1 MVKRLVILNIRKS
14 DGVIVDVDQRY
25 DTRYYDNVFV
35 LDGVLGGT
43 AAVGGNY
50 TWNGTQPV
58 KGGETLLELKTR
70 LVNELKDVVDVEGLK
85 PILTDMIKR
94 L

>member
-1 MVKRLVILNIRKS
+1 MILNIRKS
-14 DGVIVDVDQRY
+14 DGAIVDVDQRY

-35 LDGVLGGT
+35 LDGVLGGA
-43 AAVGGNY
+43 AAVSGKY
-50 TWNGTQPV
+50 TWNGSQPV
-58 KGGETLLELKTR
+58 KTGETLQELKTR

-85 PILTDMIKR
+85 PILTAMIKQ